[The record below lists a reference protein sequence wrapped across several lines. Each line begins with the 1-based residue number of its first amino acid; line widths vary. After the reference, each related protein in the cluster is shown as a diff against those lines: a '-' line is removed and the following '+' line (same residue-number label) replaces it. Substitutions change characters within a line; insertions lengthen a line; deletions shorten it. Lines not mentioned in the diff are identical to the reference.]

1 MRFIVVTDSH
11 FERPE
16 LMNLVQ
22 EVERRR
28 DIDALFHLGDVEAD
42 AEYLRG
48 RLSVPVYG
56 VPGNCD
62 FNRVDPA
69 ERSVNLGGVTI
80 FYCHGHTL
88 GVKLSLQRLYY
99 RACEAGAQIA
109 LFGHTHA
116 RCLRRENGVWLL
128 NPGALADGRYALC
141 EIQAGQLATPQLMEL

>member
-48 RLSVPVYG
+48 RDWKSTRLNSSHSV
-56 VPGNCD
+56 
-62 FNRVDPA
+62 
-69 ERSVNLGGVTI
+69 
-80 FYCHGHTL
+80 
-88 GVKLSLQRLYY
+88 
-99 RACEAGAQIA
+99 
-109 LFGHTHA
+109 
-116 RCLRRENGVWLL
+116 
-128 NPGALADGRYALC
+128 
-141 EIQAGQLATPQLMEL
+141 